1 MDVVETLA
9 ALETW
14 RAATTGSLG
23 LVPTM
28 GALHEGHLSL
38 VERAR
43 IECERVAVSIF
54 VNPTQFGPNEDF
66 DRYPRDLASDLALLE
81 RQGATMVFTPT
92 AALVYP
98 PGFSTWVTVEGLS
111 DRWEGASRPGHF
123 RGVATVVL
131 KLLNLVRPT
140 RAYFGEK
147 DYQQLRVIE
156 RMVRELNVPTR
167 IVPCATVREAD
178 GLAMSSRNVNLSPED
193 RRAAAVLFR
202 SLRLAQTEVAGGERD
217 ATTLRMIVEKS
228 IAAEPRA
235 RIDYVAVADPRA
247 LEPIGRLEDGGAVC
261 CVAAWVGGVRLID
274 NMLLVP
280 SGPGPARRSPS
291 HQS

>member
-1 MDVVETLA
+1 
-9 ALETW
+9 
-14 RAATTGSLG
+14 
-23 LVPTM
+23 M
-28 GALHEGHLSL
+28 GALHQGHLSL

-81 RQGATMVFTPT
+81 RQGAAMVFTPT

-140 RAYFGEK
+140 HAYFGEK

-178 GLAMSSRNVNLSPED
+178 GLAMSSRNVKLSPED

-228 IAAEPRA
+228 IA
-235 RIDYVAVADPRA
+235 
-247 LEPIGRLEDGGAVC
+247 
-261 CVAAWVGGVRLID
+261 
-274 NMLLVP
+274 
-280 SGPGPARRSPS
+280 
-291 HQS
+291 

>member
-1 MDVVETLA
+1 VDVVDTLD
-9 ALETW
+9 ALEAW
-14 RAATTGSLG
+14 RAANAGTLG

-28 GALHEGHLSL
+28 GALHQGHLSL
-38 VERAR
+38 VQRAR
-43 IECERVAVSIF
+43 AECDRVAVSIF

-66 DRYPRDLASDLALLE
+66 DRYPRDLPADLGLLE
-81 RQGATMVFTPT
+81 REGTSLVFTPT

-111 DRWEGASRPGHF
+111 DRWEGVSRPGHF

-140 RAYFGEK
+140 HAYFGEK
-147 DYQQLRVIE
+147 DYQQLRVVE

-167 IVPCATVREAD
+167 IVPCPTVREAD
-178 GLAMSSRNVNLSPED
+178 GLAMSSRNVNLSADD
-193 RRAAAVLFR
+193 RRAAAVIFR
-202 SLRLAQTEVAGGERD
+202 ALQLAQAELGRGERD
-217 ATTLRMIVEKS
+217 ASALRMVVEKT

-235 RIDYVAVADPRA
+235 RIDYVAVADPRS
-247 LEPIGRLEDGGAVC
+247 LEPLTRVDEAGAVC

-274 NMLLVP
+274 NLQLAPP
-280 SGPGPARRSPS
+280 SAPASRS
-291 HQS
+291 